1 MEELEASRRRIEEL
15 ERELR
20 ETRERSAAF
29 TRIVESIDHHVYI
42 NEVLPGGGRRTLF
55 SGPGRDKLLG
65 GVPADGDWG
74 RAWIDAIHPDD
85 RALYAEHTAKYLRGE
100 MSEVRCRLIGLDG
113 VTRWICGGGMPRWE
127 GERLIVEGI
136 VRDATAEVGAE
147 ERLREAARTDALTG
161 IFNRRHFSEVFEA
174 ELERSRR
181 EDLTPGVLLIDVD
194 HFKAVN
200 DSYGHQVGDAVLI
213 EIATRLRS
221 AVRSYHCVARWGGEE
236 FIVLAPALADERA
249 LWRIC
254 EAVRQSVGQ
263 RPIVVGARR
272 LDVTVS
278 VGAVLADPMGS
289 HELIVE
295 QADRALYA
303 AKRLGRDRARL
314 FSELTPFDLAAEEP
328 EAIRLAQA
336 LSLSAGV
343 REGVPEQ
350 HAEEVAELAGAIAS
364 GLALPEDV
372 VLRCRLG
379 GWLHDIGKVAIPDR
393 ILVKPESLDEHEW
406 RIMRTH
412 AEIGEQLVR
421 RIPAVGTAALT
432 VRHHHER
439 VDGSGYPDALAGEEI
454 PIEARI
460 VAVADA
466 YSAITADRPY
476 RRARSRAEA
485 VAELRAGA
493 GRHHDGRAVEALV
506 TRARRRPG
514 PASRGLTPAQFA
526 GAAAAVQFART
537 TVQRPPCAWSSV
549 NASGAASMRQNASS
563 GAPSA
568 CTTAALTTSPCVMAA
583 TRPSRSA
590 CASSQRAIRVQNM
603 ARLSPPCGAESGSSI
618 QARTASGSLSLTSA
632 SVRPAQVP
640 KSHSAIASST
650 LASSPAASAVWRQRR
665 AGLVTISARRGS
677 RAASPAACSRPRS
690 SSGSSAGNADARVA
704 DVGACR
710 TSSNV
715 RIAQLSSSSPAA
727 MRAAISLDSAR

>member
-1 MEELEASRRRIEEL
+1 VEDRDANLRRIEEL
-15 ERELR
+15 ELELR

-85 RALYAEHTAKYLRGE
+85 RERYAEHTAKYLRGE

-127 GERLIVEGI
+127 GDRLIVEGI

-161 IFNRRHFSEVFEA
+161 IFNRRHFSEVLEA

-181 EDLTPGVLLIDVD
+181 DRLSPGLLLVDVD

-200 DSYGHQVGDAVLI
+200 DTYGHQVGDSVLI
-213 EIATRLRS
+213 EIAARLRN
-221 AVRSYHCVARWGGEE
+221 AVRPYDCVARWGGEE
-236 FIVLAPALADERA
+236 FIVLAPAVRRERE

-254 EAVRQSVGQ
+254 EGLRQSVGQ
-263 RPIVVGARR
+263 LPITVGERR

-278 VGAVLADPMGS
+278 IGAVLADPAGS
-289 HELIVE
+289 HELIVDE
-295 QADRALYA
+295 ADRALYA

-314 FSELTPFDLAAEEP
+314 FSELTALDLAAEEP
-328 EAIRLAQA
+328 ESIRLAQA

-350 HAEEVAELAGAIAS
+350 HAEQVSELAGAIAS

-372 VLRCRLG
+372 ALRCRLG

-393 ILVKPESLDEHEW
+393 ILIKPDNLDEHEW

-421 RIPAVGTAALT
+421 RIDGVRSAALI
-432 VRHHHER
+432 VRHHHEH
-439 VDGSGYPDALAGEEI
+439 VDGSGYPDGLAGDAI
-454 PIEARI
+454 PIEARV

-476 RRARSRAEA
+476 RRARTSGQALT
-485 VAELRAGA
+485 ELRAGA
-493 GRHHDGRAVEALV
+493 GRHHDARAVEAL
-506 TRARRRPG
+506 ARV
-514 PASRGLTPAQFA
+514 L
-526 GAAAAVQFART
+526 AAAA
-537 TVQRPPCAWSSV
+537 
-549 NASGAASMRQNASS
+549 
-563 GAPSA
+563 
-568 CTTAALTTSPCVMAA
+568 
-583 TRPSRSA
+583 
-590 CASSQRAIRVQNM
+590 
-603 ARLSPPCGAESGSSI
+603 ESD
-618 QARTASGSLSLTSA
+618 
-632 SVRPAQVP
+632 
-640 KSHSAIASST
+640 
-650 LASSPAASAVWRQRR
+650 
-665 AGLVTISARRGS
+665 
-677 RAASPAACSRPRS
+677 RAAA
-690 SSGSSAGNADARVA
+690 
-704 DVGACR
+704 
-710 TSSNV
+710 
-715 RIAQLSSSSPAA
+715 
-727 MRAAISLDSAR
+727 